1 MAENDVLEGTEQSP
15 PKFELD
21 QSDNYSQFLLH
32 SKSEILAVLRSLLKK
47 ATMITV
53 HFDQGHSFLLTS
65 IIGLNADNREFVLD
79 VGSDEEMN
87 RRALMAKR
95 LIFTSI
101 IDKVKVQFSLNKL
114 SPTTSEGRAAFL
126 ATVPDTVLRLQRR
139 EFYRL
144 STPVANPVKLKATV
158 RRADDSALQIELP
171 LTDISG
177 GGVGLMATLDQARLF
192 QRGDTL
198 NECKL
203 NLPDEGLLVA
213 TLCVRNLFEVTTRSG
228 SHFARIG
235 CEFVGL
241 PAPRLTM
248 VQRYITRVERE
259 RKARMTGMS

>member
-1 MAENDVLEGTEQSP
+1 MAETGIQEGTEQTRP
-15 PKFELD
+15 QFELD
-21 QSDNYSQFLLH
+21 QSDDYSQFLLH

-47 ATMITV
+47 GAMITV
-53 HFDQGHSFLLTS
+53 YFDQGHSFLLTS
-65 IIGLNADNREFVLD
+65 IIGLSADNHEFVLD
-79 VGSDEEMN
+79 MGSDEEMN
-87 RRALMAKR
+87 CRALQAKR

-101 IDKVKVQFSLNKL
+101 IDKVKVQFSLNTL
-114 SPTTSEGRAAFL
+114 SPTTSEGHAAFL

-144 STPVANPVKLKATV
+144 STPIANPVRLKATV
-158 RRADDSALQIELP
+158 RRADGSALQIELP

-177 GGVGLMATLDQARLF
+177 GGVGLMVTLDQARLF

-203 NLPDEGLLVA
+203 MLPYEGLLVA
-213 TLCVRNLFEVTTRSG
+213 TLCVRNLFDATTRSG
-228 SHFARIG
+228 THIARVG

-241 PAPRLTM
+241 PESRLTK

-259 RKARMTGMS
+259 RKARVIGMT